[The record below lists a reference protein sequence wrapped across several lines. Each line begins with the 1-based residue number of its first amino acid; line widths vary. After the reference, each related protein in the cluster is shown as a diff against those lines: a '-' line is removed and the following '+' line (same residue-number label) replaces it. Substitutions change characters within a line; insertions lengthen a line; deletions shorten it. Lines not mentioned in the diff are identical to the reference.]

1 MKPDDAEARLRAAL
15 ADAHRED
22 ATRTPPFDR
31 MWRAA
36 GRGESGRS
44 SPVPWLVTCASL
56 AAAMG
61 LAAWLVSRLGPP
73 PAPLPTGTHWRG
85 PTDFLL
91 ETPGL
96 VTLRTVPE
104 LGPSSTDPLL
114 RPPVDERRGT
124 P

>member
-15 ADAHRED
+15 TEAHRED
-22 ATRTPPFDR
+22 AAKTPSFQR

-36 GRGESGRS
+36 GRGEGARASA
-44 SPVPWLVTCASL
+44 VPWLVTCASL

-73 PAPLPTGTHWRG
+73 PAPLPAGTHWRG

-104 LGPSSTDPLL
+104 LGSTDAEPFL
-114 RPPVDERRGT
+114 RPPLDDRRGT

>member
-1 MKPDDAEARLRAAL
+1 MKPDDAEARIRAAL
-15 ADAHRED
+15 GEAHRD
-22 ATRTPPFDR
+22 DGAQTPSFER
-31 MWRAA
+31 VWRAA
-36 GRGESGRS
+36 RQGDRARPSALT
-44 SPVPWLVTCASL
+44 WLVTCASL
-56 AAAMG
+56 VAAMG

-104 LGPSSTDPLL
+104 LGSTSADPLL

>member
-1 MKPDDAEARLRAAL
+1 MKPDDAEARIRAAL
-15 ADAHRED
+15 AEAHRED
-22 ATRTPPFDR
+22 AAKTPSFER

-36 GRGESGRS
+36 GEGKRARS
-44 SPVPWLVTCASL
+44 SALTWLVTCGSL

-73 PAPLPTGTHWRG
+73 PAPLPTGTHWSG

-96 VTLRTVPE
+96 VTLRTVPD
-104 LGPSSTDPLL
+104 LGLTAPQPFPH
-114 RPPVDERRGT
+114 PPPDDRRGT